1 MKREKRPEAV
11 KTEVRGT
18 LTESAYHALKQAIV
32 CGELEE
38 GTFISE
44 AEARRRFGIGRTPLR
59 EACNRLHHE
68 RLLEAEPRRG
78 YRVTELTFREV
89 RDVFEVRLLLEAIT
103 AELAAERADRAQIA
117 GLEAIVQRVHK
128 LSGSPKA
135 DEELIRLNTEFH
147 VEIARMSQN
156 EELLRLITAV
166 LEKSER
172 LAHIEHKCRR
182 YRYTDFETTHKPIV
196 AALARR
202 DGTAARE
209 AVVADI
215 TEAQMAILG
224 HESRGEEAG
233 RRAVQAVR
241 GAIRNRIQ

>member
-1 MKREKRPEAV
+1 MKREKKADPV
-11 KTEVRGT
+11 KTETRGT

-32 CGELEE
+32 RGELEE

-44 AEARRRFGIGRTPLR
+44 SEARRRFGIGRTPLR

-89 RDVFEVRLLLEAIT
+89 RDVFEVRMLLESIT
-103 AELAAERADRAQIA
+103 AELAAERADRGQCAI
-117 GLEAIVQRVHK
+117 LEGIMQRVQRVPATP
-128 LSGSPKA
+128 GS
-135 DEELIRLNTEFH
+135 DQELIRLNTEFH

-156 EELLRLITAV
+156 EELTRLITGV

-182 YRYTDFETTHKPIV
+182 YRQTDFEATHRPIV
-196 AALARR
+196 DAIMK
-202 DGTAARE
+202 GNGVAARE
-209 AVVADI
+209 AVIADI
-215 TEAQMAILG
+215 TEAQMAMLG
-224 HESRGEEAG
+224 HESRGEDAG
-233 RRAVQAVR
+233 KRAAQAVR
-241 GAIRNRIQ
+241 GALHHKVV